1 MKQLFTLMMLS
12 ILTVMNASAAEET
25 LWEGDFYVTWA
36 DGNDESHKEW
46 GGYNA
51 DPTLNQDIAYHL
63 ETGTRIKVYLEV
75 NDMQDNGKVYHK
87 CQFDNWDWEALPG
100 LAAIEFSENQV
111 VTIDVTDELAAAV
124 AVKGFRLHGHGFNVV
139 KVTKEVDEEP
149 VVIEDLDATL
159 LWQGEAVIDGWGAN
173 VLMVDAES
181 GYLDIFAEKLTKAC
195 NLYFLVENATGGDF
209 RIAGAW
215 GDWGVTTYPADGHN
229 HMQTLDAD
237 NVVKV
242 ALDADFVTKAF
253 AEKGGVAFW
262 GNGGFKIKAIGTTK
276 DSVLPTTDINDIN
289 ETEKRDNQYYD
300 LNGQPV
306 DDPTNGIYIINGKK
320 VFVK

>member
-25 LWEGDFYVTWA
+25 LWEGDWNVSWNLP
-36 DGNDESHKEW
+36 DGDEHKEW
-46 GGYNA
+46 KGLGQA
-51 DPTLNQDIAYHL
+51 DFASMEVGQKLYF
-63 ETGTRIKVYLEV
+63 YLTV
-75 NDMQDNGKVYHK
+75 VADADYHK
-87 CQFDNWDWEALPG
+87 YNFDNWSWAALPG
-100 LAAIEFSENQV
+100 HEDEHDDSFGFGEDTKVTFEVTQDIKDAIAAN
-111 VTIDVTDELAAAV
+111 
-124 AVKGFRLHGHGFNVV
+124 GFAMHGHGYHVV

-149 VVIEDLDATL
+149 AVIEDLEATS
-159 LWQGEAVIDGWGAN
+159 LWQGEAVIDGWGAK

>member
-1 MKQLFTLMMLS
+1 MMLS

-25 LWEGDFYVTWA
+25 LWEGDWNVSWNLP
-36 DGNDESHKEW
+36 DGDEHKEW
-46 GGYNA
+46 KGLGQA
-51 DPTLNQDIAYHL
+51 DFASMEVGQKLYF
-63 ETGTRIKVYLEV
+63 YLTV
-75 NDMQDNGKVYHK
+75 VADADYHK
-87 CQFDNWDWEALPG
+87 YNFDNWSWAALPG
-100 LAAIEFSENQV
+100 HEDEHDDSFGFGEDTKVTFEVTQDIKDAIAAN
-111 VTIDVTDELAAAV
+111 
-124 AVKGFRLHGHGFNVV
+124 GFAMHGHGYHVV

-149 VVIEDLDATL
+149 AVIEDLEATS

-242 ALDADFVTKAF
+242 ALDADFVTQAF